1 MNTVNSQ
8 LEIADLIAR
17 YFREALTGQEKAR
30 LEAWINA
37 ADANRRLWKQLND
50 DALLREQIQAMPEIS
65 ATGAAWEKLQPQL
78 IFERPRPRMRQ
89 RVLKYA
95 AIFTG
100 ILLGAGILMYLLNRD
115 GMPTD
120 ERPAMAKKAAPQP
133 IMPGRSKA
141 RLVLGNGHVIEL
153 KDNLE
158 QSFTEADGT
167 CVKSSASVLRYTGV
181 NATNAPVYNI
191 LETPRGGEFSV
202 VLPDSSIVWLNA
214 SSSLRFPTRFHG
226 STRRVELSGEAY
238 FEIAKNKSKPFIVSI
253 NNVSVTVTGTKF
265 NVKAYPDESY
275 VNTTLVEGG
284 VEMRAAGA
292 DNNKPVAL
300 RPGYQGVWQNRQ
312 ITVRAAHLEEALAW
326 KNGLFVFRSES
337 LGSIMRKLSRWYDVD
352 VTFPDAA
359 TTNLRFTGV
368 IRKYESIQKV
378 LDMLELTQRVE
389 FTINKKNISVMKNKH

>member
-17 YFREALTGQEKAR
+17 YFREPLTGQEKAR

-37 ADANRRLWKQLND
+37 ADANRRLWEQLND
-50 DALLREQIQAMPEIS
+50 DARLREQIRAMPDIS

-89 RVLKYA
+89 RMLKYA
-95 AIFTG
+95 AILTG
-100 ILLGAGILMYLLNRD
+100 ILLGAGILIYLPNRD
-115 GMPTD
+115 DMPAN

-133 IMPGRSKA
+133 IMPGSGKA
-141 RLVLGNGHVIEL
+141 RLVLGNGQVIEL
-153 KDNLE
+153 KDNQE

-167 CVKSSASVLRYTGV
+167 RVKSSASVLSYTSA
-181 NATNAPVYNI
+181 NATDAPVYNI

-214 SSSLRFPTRFHG
+214 SSSLRFPTGFHG
-226 STRRVELSGEAY
+226 STRRVELSGEAF

-292 DNNKPVAL
+292 DNNRPVAL
-300 RPGYQGVWQNRQ
+300 RPGYQGVWENRQ
-312 ITVRAAHLEEALAW
+312 ITVREAYLEEALAW

-359 TTNLRFTGV
+359 TTDLRFTGV

-378 LDMLELTQRVE
+378 LDMLELTQKVK
-389 FTINKKNISVMKNKH
+389 FNINKKNISVMKNIH